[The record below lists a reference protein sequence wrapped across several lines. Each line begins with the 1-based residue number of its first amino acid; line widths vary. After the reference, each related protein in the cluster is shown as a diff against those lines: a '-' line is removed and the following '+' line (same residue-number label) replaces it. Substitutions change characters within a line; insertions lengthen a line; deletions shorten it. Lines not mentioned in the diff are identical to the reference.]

1 MSVFQYVAT
10 NRVSGQRE
18 SGRIEVASES
28 AGISIL
34 KDRGLLVTSM
44 KAIKSKGGAARGGRR
59 KRVSIDD
66 LVIFCRQLATIV
78 NAGLP
83 LIEGL
88 NILGEQ
94 VENATFRKVIKQI
107 EKDVEGG
114 DTLTDA
120 LERHPKIFST
130 LFVHLVKA
138 GEASGMLDEILAQLS
153 IYLEKSA
160 SLQRKVKSATIY
172 PTVVMTVAVM
182 VVIVLMVWVIPVF
195 EKIFEGFGAKLPMPT
210 QVLIT
215 ISHFTRDYWYVLL
228 AGGFC
233 AGFLFTR
240 YLKTHKGRYQF
251 DSILLKLPVIGSL
264 FRKVAVSKFSR
275 TFSTLLR
282 SGVNILV
289 ALEIVAKTSG
299 NKVIE
304 EAIDGMRASIKEG
317 ESIAGPLRESGVF
330 PPMVTRMI
338 DVGERTG
345 ALDEMLTKIADFYED
360 QVDTAVAGLT
370 QMLEPVILVFLG
382 VIVGGILIA
391 MYMPMFKMT
400 TIIKGKG

>member
-1 MSVFQYVAT
+1 MSVYQYVALNRTT
-10 NRVSGQRE
+10 NQKVSGT
-18 SGRIEVASES
+18 VDVVSEA
-28 AGISIL
+28 AGLAML
-34 KDRGLLVTSM
+34 KERGLLVTSM
-44 KAIKSKGGAARGGRR
+44 QPTKARTTRKRTRR
-59 KRVSIDD
+59 KRVGIDD
-66 LVIFCRQLATIV
+66 LVIFCRQMATIV

-94 VENATFRKVIKQI
+94 MENPTFRSVVKQI

-114 DTLTDA
+114 STLTEA
-120 LERHPKIFST
+120 LARHPRIFNA
-130 LFVHLVKA
+130 LFVNLIKA
-138 GEASGMLDEILAQLS
+138 GEASGMLDEILAQLA
-153 IYLEKSA
+153 IYLEKAA
-160 SLQRKVKSATIY
+160 SLQRKVKAATIY
-172 PTVVMTVAVM
+172 PSVVMSVAAI
-182 VVIVLMVWVIPVF
+182 VVTVLMVYVIPVF
-195 EKIFEGFGAKLPMPT
+195 EGIFQGFGAKLPLPT
-210 QVLIT
+210 EVLIT
-215 ISHFTRDYWYVLL
+215 ISHFIRDYWYLLL
-228 AGGFC
+228 AILFGSFF
-233 AGFLFTR
+233 FLKRVLATE
-240 YLKTHKGRYQF
+240 HGRMAF
-251 DSILLKLPVIGSL
+251 DRMLLKMPILGML
-264 FRKVAVSKFSR
+264 FRKVGVAKFSR

-289 ALEIVAKTSG
+289 ALEIVARTAG

-304 EAIDGMRASIKEG
+304 KAIDNMRASIKEG
-317 ESIAGPLRESGVF
+317 ESIAGPLRDSNVF

-391 MYMPMFKMT
+391 MYMPMFAMT
-400 TIIKGKG
+400 NIIKGKG